1 MNEWD
6 NMSDGIQT
14 LIAYPKLSIYLHQTK
29 FTKYNFVIKVKLKF
43 KKTIKQLS
51 FSIMTPISLTPLMM
65 L

>member
-43 KKTIKQLS
+43 KKNNKAAK
-51 FSIMTPISLTPLMM
+51 F
-65 L
+65 